1 MYKKYNHSQVSLFGL
16 ILAIVCLQSAELHIL
31 EWEKLNIKIDGGLKA
46 MVLLAFCTLFQLAHD
61 SKNVHLHRIGPDDI
75 VKGQVVC

>member
-1 MYKKYNHSQVSLFGL
+1 MYKKYNHSRQSFWFDFSNCLSS
-16 ILAIVCLQSAELHIL
+16 VCAELHIL

-46 MVLLAFCTLFQLAHD
+46 MVLLAFCTFFQLAHD